1 MSTSKYF
8 NRICA
13 AVMVLCL
20 AAVLLMYFPNAV
32 GIEASSKTIGYE
44 SRLFDTSYVHTID
57 IVMDDWDSFIE
68 SCEDEE
74 YAVCSAVID
83 GEAFRNIA
91 IRAKGN
97 SSLSQVAQYG
107 NNRYSFKLEFDHYSD
122 SLNYH
127 GLDKLSLNN
136 IIQDSTYMKDY
147 LCYTM
152 MNYAGVAAP
161 LCSFAYLTVNGENWG
176 LYLAVES
183 IEDSFLERN
192 YGSTGNLYKPDSS
205 SMGGGRGNGQNFDQ
219 EDFEAAQ
226 NANANADN
234 TSAEEFAN
242 VRKAFG
248 NGGKQGGFGK
258 GGGMGSDDV
267 KLIYSDDS
275 FESYSN
281 IFDNAKTDIS
291 DSDKTRLINS
301 LKILNSDDAASTV
314 DIEAV
319 IRYFAVHNFVCNFDS
334 YTGSMIHN
342 YYLYE
347 NDGILSMIPWDYNLA
362 FGSFMGGGSSTDII
376 NFPID
381 TPVSGGDTDSRPML
395 AWIFAD
401 EEYTA
406 LYHEIFSDFIADYF
420 ESGYFAEEFD
430 RVSALIAPYVEKD
443 PTKFCT
449 YDEFTK
455 GVPAL
460 KQLCLLRAESV
471 RGQLDGSIPS
481 TSKGQSS
488 DNSALIDG
496 SSVNISERGSAGGGQ
511 DGGKMFGR
519 FNGNGF
525 DAQNAEPPTM
535 PDRSTSDSQNSP
547 DTSENNSSSEQ
558 NSGSAK
564 TDDANAADSQTP
576 PLRSDEN
583 APFGQNA
590 APPEM
595 PDGGFPAG
603 EMPQFAPNG
612 NGFAV
617 QNAAPSGMSGSTDA
631 SSQNASEGENA
642 APQAPQNGSENAD
655 NSIIPTRPQAPAAGS
670 EPAASGDNKMLM
682 LCISAAALVAAIL
695 LSRLFKDRI

>member
-20 AAVLLMYFPNAV
+20 AAVLLMYFPNTV
-32 GIEASSKTIGYE
+32 GIEASSKAIGYE
-44 SRLFDTSYVHTID
+44 TRIFDTSYVHTID
-57 IVMDDWDSFIE
+57 IVMDGWDSFIE
-68 SCEDEE
+68 SCENEE

-83 GEAFRNIA
+83 GEAFKNIA

-97 SSLSQVAQYG
+97 SSLSQVTQYG

-136 IIQDSTYMKDY
+136 IIQDNTYMKDY

-152 MNYAGVAAP
+152 MNSVGAAAP
-161 LCSFAYLTVNGENWG
+161 LCSFAYITVNGEDWG
-176 LYLAVES
+176 LYLAVEA

-205 SMGGGRGNGQNFDQ
+205 SMGGGRGNGRNFDQ
-219 EDFEAAQ
+219 DDFEAAQ
-226 NANANADN
+226 NADKNAENAPD
-234 TSAEEFAN
+234 F
-242 VRKAFG
+242 RKAFG
-248 NGGKQGGFGK
+248 NGGKQGGFGMDTDKNGGFGK

-275 FESYSN
+275 FESYKN

-301 LKILNSDDAASTV
+301 LKILNSDAAASTV
-314 DIEAV
+314 DTDAV

-406 LYHEIFSDFIADYF
+406 LYHEIFSEFIADYF
-420 ESGYFAEEFD
+420 ESGYFAEEID

-449 YDEFTK
+449 YDEFNK
-455 GVPAL
+455 GVTAL
-460 KQLCLLRAESV
+460 KQFCLLRAKSV

-481 TSKGQSS
+481 TSEGQSS
-488 DNSALIDG
+488 DSSALIDG
-496 SSVNISERGSAGGGQ
+496 SSVSINDTGSAGGGGAN
-511 DGGKMFGR
+511 GGKMFGR
-519 FNGNGF
+519 FNENGF
-525 DAQNAEPPTM
+525 YMQNNEPPEM
-535 PDRSTSDSQNSP
+535 PDASTS
-547 DTSENNSSSEQ
+547 
-558 NSGSAK
+558 
-564 TDDANAADSQTP
+564 DSQTP
-576 PLRSDEN
+576 PLSDEN
-583 APFGQNA
+583 NPFGQNA

-595 PDGGFPAG
+595 P
-603 EMPQFAPNG
+603 NG
-612 NGFAV
+612 DFSSDTDN
-617 QNAAPSGMSGSTDA
+617 NAAL
-631 SSQNASEGENA
+631 
-642 APQAPQNGSENAD
+642 QAQQNGAENAD
-655 NSIIPTRPQAPAAGS
+655 GGNLSNRPEVPAPDQVSAGFGS
-670 EPAASGDNKMLM
+670 DNVLM
-682 LCISAAALVAAIL
+682 LCISAAVLAAAIL
-695 LSRLFKDRI
+695 LTKLFKNRI

>member
-20 AAVLLMYFPNAV
+20 AVVLLMYFPNAV

-44 SRLFDTSYVHTID
+44 TRIFDTSYVHTID
-57 IVMDDWDSFIE
+57 IVMDGWDSFIE
-68 SCEDEE
+68 SCENED

-83 GEAFRNIA
+83 GEAFKNIA

-97 SSLSQVAQYG
+97 SSLSQVSQYG

-122 SLNYH
+122 SLSYY

-136 IIQDSTYMKDY
+136 IIQDSSYMKDY

-152 MNYAGVAAP
+152 MNSAGIAAP
-161 LCSFAYLTVNGENWG
+161 LCSFAYITVNGEDWG
-176 LYLAVES
+176 LYLAVEA

-226 NANANADN
+226 NAGANADN
-234 TSAEEFAN
+234 TSAEELAN
-242 VRKAFG
+242 GRKAFG
-248 NGGKQGGFGK
+248 NGGKHGGFAMGMDKNDGFGK

-275 FESYSN
+275 FESYAN

-314 DIEAV
+314 DTNAV

-406 LYHEIFSDFIADYF
+406 RYHEIFSEFIAEYF

-449 YDEFTK
+449 YDEFNK
-455 GVPAL
+455 GVTAL

-481 TSKGQSS
+481 TSEGQSS
-488 DNSALIDG
+488 DSSALIDG
-496 SSVNISERGSAGGGQ
+496 SSVSINDTGSAGGGAN
-511 DGGKMFGR
+511 GGKMFGR
-519 FNGNGF
+519 TNQNGA
-525 DAQNAEPPTM
+525 DMQPSAM
-535 PDRSTSDSQNSP
+535 PDDNFSDSKTPQFSFG
-547 DTSENNSSSEQ
+547 ENTSSEQ
-558 NSGSAK
+558 NGSSAEIS
-564 TDDANAADSQTP
+564 DPSNSDSKTP
-576 PLRSDEN
+576 PQSEEN
-583 APFGQNA
+583 NPFGQNA

-595 PDGGFPAG
+595 TNG
-603 EMPQFAPNG
+603 EMPQFAPDE
-612 NGFAV
+612 NGFAAQNEAPPEMPV
-617 QNAAPSGMSGSTDA
+617 NGDLPFGWDNNAAVQA
-631 SSQNASEGENA
+631 QQNDT
-642 APQAPQNGSENAD
+642 ENAD
-655 NSIIPTRPQAPAAGS
+655 GGNISNRPEPPAPDQASADFGS
-670 EPAASGDNKMLM
+670 NNVLM
-682 LCISAAALVAAIL
+682 PGISAAVLVAAIL
-695 LSRLFKDRI
+695 FTKLFKNRI

>member
-20 AAVLLMYFPNAV
+20 AAVLLMYFPNSV

-44 SRLFDTSYVHTID
+44 TRIFDTSYVHTID
-57 IVMDDWDSFIE
+57 IVMDGWDSFIE
-68 SCEDEE
+68 SCENEE

-83 GEAFRNIA
+83 GEAFKNIA

-122 SLNYH
+122 SLSYH

-136 IIQDSTYMKDY
+136 IIQDNTYMKDY

-161 LCSFAYLTVNGENWG
+161 LCSFAYITVNGEDWG
-176 LYLAVES
+176 LYLAVEA

-205 SMGGGRGNGQNFDQ
+205 SMGGGRGNGRNFDQ
-219 EDFEAAQ
+219 DDFEAAQ
-226 NANANADN
+226 NADKNAENAPD
-234 TSAEEFAN
+234 F
-242 VRKAFG
+242 RKGFG
-248 NGGKQGGFGK
+248 NGGKQGGFGMDTDK
-258 GGGMGSDDV
+258 NGGFGRGGGMGSDDV

-275 FESYSN
+275 FESYAN

-301 LKILNSDDAASTV
+301 LKILNSDAAASTV
-314 DIEAV
+314 DTDAV

-406 LYHEIFSDFIADYF
+406 LYHEIFSEFIAEYF

-449 YDEFTK
+449 YDEFNK
-455 GVPAL
+455 GVTAL

-471 RGQLDGSIPS
+471 KGQLDGCIPS
-481 TSKGQSS
+481 TSEGQSTDS
-488 DNSALIDG
+488 SALIDG
-496 SSVNISERGSAGGGQ
+496 SSVSINDTGSAGGGGAN
-511 DGGKMFGR
+511 GGKMFGR
-519 FNGNGF
+519 ANQNGA
-525 DAQNAEPPTM
+525 DMQNNEPPEM
-535 PDRSTSDSQNSP
+535 PDANTS
-547 DTSENNSSSEQ
+547 
-558 NSGSAK
+558 
-564 TDDANAADSQTP
+564 DSQTP
-576 PLRSDEN
+576 PQSDEN
-583 APFGQNA
+583 NPFGQNA

-595 PDGGFPAG
+595 PNG
-603 EMPQFAPNG
+603 EMPQFAPDE
-612 NGFAV
+612 NGFAA
-617 QNAAPSGMSGSTDA
+617 QNAAPPEMPNGDFSSDTD
-631 SSQNASEGENA
+631 NNA
-642 APQAPQNGSENAD
+642 ALQAQQNGAENAD
-655 NSIIPTRPQAPAAGS
+655 GGNLSNRPEAPAPDQASAGFGS
-670 EPAASGDNKMLM
+670 DNVLM
-682 LCISAAALVAAIL
+682 PGISAAVLAAAIL
-695 LSRLFKDRI
+695 LTKLFKNRI